1 MPFNGDAKVMN
12 ISAYTWTGSTMAN
25 GEYPHVG
32 AVASDDLPIGTK
44 ILIDGIMYIVKDRF
58 GGGYTDRIDIYMES
72 YEEAI
77 NFGRQRIEVEV
88 LG

>member
-1 MPFNGDAKVMN
+1 
-12 ISAYTWTGSTMAN
+12 MAN

-44 ILIDGIMYIVKDRF
+44 VLIDGILYIVKDRF
-58 GGGYTDRIDIYMES
+58 GGGYKDRIDIYMDS
-72 YEEAI
+72 HEEAI
-77 NFGRQRIEVEV
+77 NFGRQHIEVEV